1 MNNLVKSLFFISLST
16 ITFSCEKGVPT
27 TGEELVQQSIAY
39 HDPNGNWEDLKATFY
54 MKDSLPPGRDSRVY
68 EFSLDN
74 SHSKMTYSIEGL
86 EYQVINDSFKILT
99 GEITEERALR
109 MRNYYTYLWGL
120 PMKLN
125 DPGTVIEKEIRKEEI
140 DGKEYLVARVPYEDD
155 NWYFYFEPETYRM
168 AAYKFYKD
176 EPNQVGEIIYL
187 KGEKEFKG
195 IKIPA
200 NRTWYRTEKPEFLGV
215 DMLQEIK

>member
-1 MNNLVKSLFFISLST
+1 MNIVVKSLFFFSLAT
-16 ITFSCEKGVPT
+16 VTFSCDHKVPT
-27 TGEELVQQSIAY
+27 TGEELVQRAIKY
-39 HDPNGNWEDLKATFY
+39 HDPKGNWDNLKATFI
-54 MKDSLPPGRDSRVY
+54 MKDSLPPGRNSRSY
-68 EFSLDN
+68 EFYLDN
-74 SHSKMTYSIEGL
+74 SNSKMTYTIEGL
-86 EYQVINDSFKILT
+86 EYQVMSDSLVILM
-99 GEITEERALR
+99 GEISKDRALR

-125 DPGTVIEKEIRKEEI
+125 DPGTFIEKEIRKEI
-140 DGKEYLVARVPYEDD
+140 VDGKEYLVARVPYEDD
-155 NWYFYFEPETYRM
+155 QWYFYFEPETYRM
-168 AAYKFYKD
+168 VAYKFYKD

-187 KGEKEFKG
+187 EGEKEFNG

>member
-1 MNNLVKSLFFISLST
+1 MSNVVNSLFFISLT
-16 ITFSCEKGVPT
+16 ILSFSCQQSSPK
-27 TGEELVQQSIAY
+27 TGKELVQRAIKY
-39 HDPNGNWEDLKATFY
+39 HDPEGNWESLKATFV
-54 MKDSLPPGRDSRVY
+54 MKDSLPPGRDSRSY

-74 SHSKMTYSIEGL
+74 SISKMTYAIEGL
-86 EYQVINDSFKILT
+86 EYEVVSDSLAILT
-99 GEITEERALR
+99 GDITKERSLR

-120 PMKLN
+120 PMKLT
-125 DPGTVIEKEIRKEEI
+125 DPGTFIEEDIRTELLG
-140 DGKEYLVARVPYEDD
+140 GKEYLVVRVPYEDD
-155 NWYFYFEPETYRM
+155 QWYFYFEPETYKM

-176 EPNQVGEIIYL
+176 EPNQIGEIIYL
-187 KGEKEFKG
+187 EGEKEFKG

>member
-1 MNNLVKSLFFISLST
+1 MNNLVKSLFFISLVT
-16 ITFSCEKGVPT
+16 LTFSCEQEAPT
-27 TGEELVQQSIAY
+27 TGVELVQRAISY
-39 HDPNGNWEDLKATFY
+39 HDPNGNWDDLKATFY
-54 MKDSLPPGRDSRVY
+54 MKDSLPPGRDSRTY

-74 SHSKMTYSIEGL
+74 SHSKMTYAIEGL
-86 EYQVINDSFKILT
+86 QYQVINDSLKILT
-99 GEITEERALR
+99 GGITEERALR

-140 DGKEYLVARVPYEDD
+140 DGKEYLVARVPYEEDQ
-155 NWYFYFEPETYRM
+155 WYFYFEPETYRM

-187 KGEKEFKG
+187 EGEKEFKG